1 MNFDFDDEQ
10 YSFQESLARFLGETF
25 PLDKHEK
32 LVGAGRDHAGYW
44 AGLAELGLFCLLV
57 PEAQDGI
64 GLSAIDLALPAEELG
79 KAIAPLSIVD
89 TLAATDLIARY
100 GTEAQKAK
108 YLPAIATGELRAA
121 TAMLEAE
128 TGYDPATLNAVRA
141 ADGTLSGTKILVA
154 HAADA
159 DLIVTVVKGAILLL
173 DRDTPGLAIAPHS
186 DIDPTSDFCSVTL
199 DGVVAGADAVLGGA
213 GSDEAVARLFDV
225 GATLA
230 SGLLIG
236 LAEWVFG
243 VALDYMKTRVQFDR
257 PIGSFQALKHRSAD
271 IKVNLEGARAG
282 VYYAFW
288 AIAGD
293 APDRARAV
301 SIAKAYAG
309 DIARL
314 AANEGIQ
321 FHGGMGFT
329 WELGIHHYLR
339 RVKVLEALY
348 GDATFHR
355 ERVFA
360 HTLAGLGTQAA

>member
-10 YSFQESLARFLGETF
+10 YSFRDTLARFLGEKF

-32 LVGAGRDHAGYW
+32 LVGAGRDHEGYW

-57 PEAQDGI
+57 PEDQGGI
-64 GLSAIDLALPAEELG
+64 GLSFIDLALPVEELG
-79 KAIAPLSIVD
+79 KAIAPLSIAD
-89 TLAATDLIARY
+89 TLAATDLLARF
-100 GTEAQKAK
+100 GTDAQKAK
-108 YLPAIATGELRAA
+108 YLPGIATGELRASIA
-121 TAMLEAE
+121 YLEAGA
-128 TGYDPATLNAVRA
+128 GYDPGSVAATRG
-141 ADGTLSGTKILVA
+141 ADGKLSGAKILAA

-159 DLIVTVVKGAILLL
+159 NLLLVAVKGAVLVL
-173 DRDTPGLAIAPHS
+173 DRDTPGLTLAPHG
-186 DIDPTSDFCSVTL
+186 DIDPASGFQSVAL
-199 DGVVAGADAVLGGA
+199 DGVVAGDDTVLGGGA
-213 GSDEAVARLFDV
+213 DAVARLFDA

-230 SGLLIG
+230 AGMLVGLSDR
-236 LAEWVFG
+236 VFN

-271 IKVNLEGARAG
+271 IKISLEAACAAT
-282 VYYAFW
+282 YYAFW
-288 AIAGD
+288 AMAED

-309 DIARL
+309 DVARR

-339 RVKVLEALY
+339 RVKVLEAAY

-360 HTLAGLGTQAA
+360 ETLASLGGQAA